1 MKHVLAALVLTA
13 IAAAPVTA
21 KTVHGVIVS
30 DDGRMVKVLNGN
42 GRYFAP
48 PRRDKGLGVIFSNV
62 AVKYPQGLYFCCSGA
77 TIAGPD
83 SALGFQTW
91 PALQFTPTTNAAIKE
106 VDVPVQEIAGT
117 VQVDFG
123 IYTDEGGLPGK
134 LLKKFKATGY
144 GVTGTCCGLA
154 VGKDRKG
161 IPVVAGTPY
170 WVAITTD
177 TKSSDA
183 FANWPFNSTD
193 QLAHVPSAVN
203 KGAGWQSNGDA
214 FPAMSVAVYGN

>member
-1 MKHVLAALVLTA
+1 MKRALATLALAALTA
-13 IAAAPVTA
+13 SPVAA
-21 KTVHGVIVS
+21 KTIHGVIVS
-30 DDGRMVKVLNGN
+30 NDGRMVKILSGN
-42 GRYFAP
+42 GHYFDP
-48 PRRDKGLGVIFSNV
+48 PQHEEGARVIFSNV

-91 PALQFTPTTNAAIKE
+91 PALQFTPTADGTVKE
-106 VDVPVQEIAGT
+106 IDVPVQEIAGT
-117 VQVDFG
+117 VLVDFG
-123 IYTDEGGLPGK
+123 LYTDEGGLPGK

-144 GVTGTCCGLA
+144 AIIGTCCGLA

-161 IPVVAGTPY
+161 IAVKAGTPY
-170 WVAITTD
+170 WVAVTTD
-177 TKSSDA
+177 KKGTDA

-203 KGAGWQSNGDA
+203 KGSGWQSNGDA
-214 FPAMSVAVYGN
+214 FPAMTVAVYGK